1 MIIFKEITIIMSL
14 KQEET
19 NQDNEEITLNN
30 IDSLLEQERQYNKTE
45 SWVKLDKNVKRQIL
59 HSYAE
64 KYGKEHNL
72 PVKEIKALKSFFST
86 CLEKNKLNRTKD
98 VQYNKETQLITN
110 IPNLFFNK
118 NTKNYTIKSS
128 DAKRVSTLK
137 SLTPKKKTIEENI

>member
-1 MIIFKEITIIMSL
+1 M
-14 KQEET
+14 
-19 NQDNEEITLNN
+19 
-30 IDSLLEQERQYNKTE
+30 
-45 SWVKLDKNVKRQIL
+45 
-59 HSYAE
+59 
-64 KYGKEHNL
+64 